1 MALSKIGNPKS
12 SGIGA
17 QLQAYIEKKAGES
30 VEALQGAMSMPPIQ
44 PGQPIRGQKRRRVRM
59 TGERISVPIVK
70 VSPSDDTA
78 NTEGALAQCIIK
90 AVVSRNLFR
99 QPTDLDFLTLM
110 CNWTAALSEG
120 SDEIVAALNE
130 AGYSAEVH
138 VVDMSKEIKQKM
150 KSLAMLSGRF
160 LIPKKEAELES
171 AMRAGETGEG
181 DDAEVAAFQQ
191 WLDDNVENELLQKMS
206 FWQRLKHASSFT
218 RLTVK
223 NWRKLASM

>member
-12 SGIGA
+12 GGIGA

-90 AVVSRNLFR
+90 AVVSRNLLR
-99 QPTDLDFLTLM
+99 QPRTWVFSHLCVT
-110 CNWTAALSEG
+110 G
-120 SDEIVAALNE
+120 RQ
-130 AGYSAEVH
+130 H
-138 VVDMSKEIKQKM
+138 
-150 KSLAMLSGRF
+150 LARVL
-160 LIPKKEAELES
+160 
-171 AMRAGETGEG
+171 
-181 DDAEVAAFQQ
+181 
-191 WLDDNVENELLQKMS
+191 
-206 FWQRLKHASSFT
+206 T
-218 RLTVK
+218 RLS
-223 NWRKLASM
+223 LH